1 MAQLVLSVCSGSL
14 LLARAGLLDGLKAT
28 THHQVIE
35 LWNITMNKGI
45 LYGIGAYTL
54 WGFFPIY
61 WKLIKSVPPTEI
73 IGHRMLWS
81 FVFVGLI
88 IAARKD
94 WGGFRP
100 IRQNRRNALDYLATA
115 ALLSVNWLVYVWAI
129 NSGHIVE
136 SSLGYF
142 INPLVNVVLGVVFLR
157 ERLRLWQWIPVGVAT
172 IGVGYLTISF
182 GALPWIALALA
193 FSFGLYGLIK
203 KTAALGSV
211 HGFSME
217 TGFLF
222 FPALGYLLYLE
233 FVGRGAFGHES
244 ILVTSLLVLA
254 GVATGLPL
262 LWFGAAAR
270 RIHLSTMG
278 FLQYIA
284 PTFQFLIGVVIYGE
298 DFSRHR
304 LVGFSIIWVA
314 LLIYSIEGVL
324 HYRKSY

>member
-1 MAQLVLSVCSGSL
+1 
-14 LLARAGLLDGLKAT
+14 
-28 THHQVIE
+28 
-35 LWNITMNKGI
+35 MNKGV

-54 WGFFPIY
+54 WGFLPIY
-61 WKLIKSVPPTEI
+61 WKLIKNVPPLEI
-73 IGHRMLWS
+73 IGHRMVWS

-94 WGGFRP
+94 WGGFQP
-100 IRQNRRNALDYLATA
+100 IRESRRNLLNYLATA

-142 INPLVNVVLGVVFLR
+142 INPLVNVLLGTVFLR
-157 ERLRLWQWIPVGVAT
+157 EKLHLWQWISVGLAT
-172 IGVGYLTISF
+172 IGVGYLTVSY
-182 GALPWIALALA
+182 GALPWIALTLA

-203 KTAALGSV
+203 KTAALDSV
-211 HGFSME
+211 HGFTVE

-233 FVGRGAFGHES
+233 FVGHGAFGHQTVPVT
-244 ILVTSLLVLA
+244 ILLALA
-254 GVATGLPL
+254 GLVTGLPL

-270 RIHLSTMG
+270 RIHLSTLG

-284 PTFQFLIGVVIYGE
+284 PTFQFLIGVLIYGE
-298 DFSRHR
+298 DFSQDR
-304 LVGFSIIWVA
+304 LIGFSIIWIA
-314 LLIYSIEGVL
+314 LLIYSLESVL
-324 HYRKSY
+324 RRRKTTLASFAD